1 MSGCGTRI
9 IISLIAIFAL
19 WYLFAGSSKT
29 VKTPKKTTVYST
41 RQSTT
46 APSQPPQ
53 TPKPTEDDTAAREAL
68 KKRQDAFAAYILDTP
83 GVIAAEWQTPISL
96 WVKVDL
102 NALGNPPKER
112 AKEVADM
119 IANAGVGVLNQSLCV
134 RVCYGNWNEL
144 AKSCRQ

>member
-9 IISLIAIFAL
+9 LISLIAILAL

-29 VKTPKKTTVYST
+29 VKTPKKITVYST
-41 RQSTT
+41 KQSSP
-46 APSQPPQ
+46 APSAPPQ
-53 TPKPTEDDTAAREAL
+53 TPKPTKDDTAAKEAF
-68 KKRQDAFAAYILDTP
+68 KKRQEAFAAYILDTP
-83 GVIAAEWQTPISL
+83 GVIAAEWQSPISL

-102 NALGNPPKER
+102 YTLGNPPKER
-112 AKEVADM
+112 AKEVADI
-119 IANAGVGVLNQSLCV
+119 IADAGVGVLNQPLCI